1 MENLNKQ
8 ALANA
13 RKSIAARFSETS
25 HLDDLESYR
34 NLIQKQLVSADSKL
48 NVAVQGKLDALKRA
62 VDLMDESASKLNQ
75 FTKNMA
81 WINDRINQTCTSISN
96 YEHLRKVHHA
106 RENLN
111 KVISQV
117 DFFGRVPERIAV
129 LRQLLDS
136 EPYHI
141 KDVFVE
147 AISHDALRQA
157 LLKEIKAA
165 NVGRRKSSADDTV
178 STKRR
183 ASVGGSAE
191 NEANLVRIRQVVENH
206 LSIVPQ
212 LLRDIR
218 ARLWDNLER
227 IWSLCAESP
236 ADIVVTFE
244 ILEMYQEYITRRAD
258 QARQRAE
265 RLGSD
270 PESAYKQAYEHI
282 TGEARDRLK
291 RKFDEKVE
299 STFVLMQNSAVEGGV
314 TGGEQKD
321 SQVTITL
328 NAATQMLTLMSSFR
342 HEIVPCVP
350 ESYAPMTLFLDALDN
365 YLVPE
370 ILQLVDTSTSE
381 GISSL
386 DVGDVIQLID
396 WLEYYVGQ
404 MDIIDQSDRESVEK
418 FTTIAEEL
426 LNEYLDRIK
435 HQVMEW
441 FTNIKNQTTEI
452 VVNNDGTLFT
462 AKPEDMFNVLHM
474 QMAVATGET
483 CMFNFLLY
491 TIHLYTFVI

>member
-1 MENLNKQ
+1 
-8 ALANA
+8 
-13 RKSIAARFSETS
+13 
-25 HLDDLESYR
+25 
-34 NLIQKQLVSADSKL
+34 
-48 NVAVQGKLDALKRA
+48 
-62 VDLMDESASKLNQ
+62 
-75 FTKNMA
+75 
-81 WINDRINQTCTSISN
+81 
-96 YEHLRKVHHA
+96 
-106 RENLN
+106 
-111 KVISQV
+111 
-117 DFFGRVPERIAV
+117 
-129 LRQLLDS
+129 
-136 EPYHI
+136 
-141 KDVFVE
+141 
-147 AISHDALRQA
+147 
-157 LLKEIKAA
+157 
-165 NVGRRKSSADDTV
+165 
-178 STKRR
+178 
-183 ASVGGSAE
+183 
-191 NEANLVRIRQVVENH
+191 
-206 LSIVPQ
+206 
-212 LLRDIR
+212 
-218 ARLWDNLER
+218 
-227 IWSLCAESP
+227 
-236 ADIVVTFE
+236 
-244 ILEMYQEYITRRAD
+244 MYQEYITRRAD

-270 PESAYKQAYEHI
+270 PEAAYKLSYENI
-282 TGEARDRLK
+282 TGEAHDRLK

-299 STFVLMQNSAVEGGV
+299 STFVLMQSAAVEGSGGAS
-314 TGGEQKD
+314 GGEQKD

-396 WLEYYVGQ
+396 WLEYYIGQ
-404 MDIIDQSDRESVEK
+404 MDIIDQNDRESIEK

-474 QMAVATGET
+474 QMAVATGRS
-483 CMFNFLLY
+483 CHVVM
-491 TIHLYTFVI
+491 